1 MLLGASPVYL
11 AQPETAPRILNLT
24 IFGVT
29 TILQKGAAT
38 VASVKLVPNK
48 ETTGKVTDGHVTDSG
63 LGHAGQ
69 SEIGD
74 FFHEPGDTYTP
85 TDSLLIERWFAPMP
99 LSGWCIV
106 GALGLILLLL
116 PAIFAY
122 LDGVGSARLFGDF
135 RAQFIYPLLI
145 AYLLVACHLV
155 QRTRES
161 VAQALRPLVEL
172 DEKTFV
178 QVVNRACRV
187 SPRSEL
193 IALGVGVSVG
203 LAINIVFEPIEPGA
217 FFLELYSY
225 LSRIVLWGVVGWAV
239 YIAFGTTR
247 LTNALLCQPIRVEIF
262 DLGPFQPIG
271 RQSLWLSLMFVG
283 GMMLGLL
290 SSNFAEEE
298 LRLEY
303 LINNA
308 VIIALIVAV
317 FFVNT
322 RNVHRVLAA
331 TRRQK
336 LESVERHLAR
346 AYYRLE
352 ELIAENQDTHA
363 VATELN
369 ALAISKQELKAIR
382 TWPYNTQILR
392 TIFISILSP
401 LLVAIISRV
410 TAFLLDTGRFVIP

>member
-1 MLLGASPVYL
+1 M
-11 AQPETAPRILNLT
+11 
-24 IFGVT
+24 
-29 TILQKGAAT
+29 
-38 VASVKLVPNK
+38 
-48 ETTGKVTDGHVTDSG
+48 
-63 LGHAGQ
+63 
-69 SEIGD
+69 
-74 FFHEPGDTYTP
+74 
-85 TDSLLIERWFAPMP
+85 
-99 LSGWCIV
+99 
-106 GALGLILLLL
+106 
-116 PAIFAY
+116 
-122 LDGVGSARLFGDF
+122 
-135 RAQFIYPLLI
+135 
-145 AYLLVACHLV
+145 
-155 QRTRES
+155 
-161 VAQALRPLVEL
+161 
-172 DEKTFV
+172 
-178 QVVNRACRV
+178 
-187 SPRSEL
+187 
-193 IALGVGVSVG
+193 
-203 LAINIVFEPIEPGA
+203 
-217 FFLELYSY
+217 
-225 LSRIVLWGVVGWAV
+225 WGVVGWAV
-239 YIAFGTTR
+239 YIAFCTTR
-247 LTNALLCQPIRVEIF
+247 LTNALLWQPIRVEIF
-262 DLGPFQPIG
+262 DLEPFRPIG

-369 ALAISKQELKAIR
+369 TLAISKQELKAIR